1 VSLLVL
7 NQQKIVSLPPG
18 LVLTLQEM
26 VNQVLKENDLPE
38 ETEVDLTFV
47 DDATIQELNETYR
60 DITAPTDVLSFSQ
73 LENTGE
79 EPEFVDLVGA
89 KVLGDIVI
97 SLETG
102 LRQSQEYGHSLKRE
116 IAFLTIHGL
125 LHLLGYDHQT
135 AAEEEQM
142 FAKQTEILNRWEE
155 FRRE

>member
-1 VSLLVL
+1 M
-7 NQQKIVSLPPG
+7 
-18 LVLTLQEM
+18 LTLQEM

>member
-1 VSLLVL
+1 
-7 NQQKIVSLPPG
+7 
-18 LVLTLQEM
+18 M
-26 VNQVLKENDLPE
+26 NQVLKENALPE

-47 DDATIQELNETYR
+47 DDAAIQELNETYR
-60 DITAPTDVLSFSQ
+60 GITAPTDVLSFSQ
-73 LENTGE
+73 LETTEE
-79 EPEFVDLVGA
+79 EPEFVDLAGV

-142 FAKQTEILNRWEE
+142 FAKQTEILNQWEE
-155 FRRE
+155 FQRE

>member
-1 VSLLVL
+1 
-7 NQQKIVSLPPG
+7 
-18 LVLTLQEM
+18 M

>member
-1 VSLLVL
+1 MSLLVL
-7 NQQKIVSLPPG
+7 NQQKSVSLPPG

-60 DITAPTDVLSFSQ
+60 GITAPTDVLSFSQ
-73 LENTGE
+73 VETTEE

-102 LRQSQEYGHSLKRE
+102 LRQSQEYGHPLQRE

-125 LHLLGYDHQT
+125 LHLLGYDHQN
-135 AAEEEQM
+135 AAEEERM
-142 FAKQTEILNRWEE
+142 FAKQTEILDQWEE
-155 FRRE
+155 FRR

>member
-1 VSLLVL
+1 MSLLVL